1 MTKKLLFL
9 LATLLIAAG
18 MSLAQGTGA
27 SGSSSSPSDQTGA
40 SSGSQTSSGS
50 AGQTGSSSSSSDMGT
65 QGSATSGSQG
75 SATSGSQGSYG
86 SSSGQTGSSG
96 SMGASGQAGTTG
108 SENSGKMK
116 GEKTLKGC
124 IQSSGAG
131 QYTLQEKGGKS
142 VTLNSTEDL
151 SAHVGHEV
159 KVHGTYGSGA
169 SASAS
174 ASSSGASAN
183 AGETFNVTKVDMVSE
198 QCKIKGASSS
208 STPPSGK

>member
-18 MSLAQGTGA
+18 MSLAQGTG
-27 SGSSSSPSDQTGA
+27 SGSSSNPSDQTGA
-40 SSGSQTSSGS
+40 SSGSQTSTGS
-50 AGQTGSSSSSSDMGT
+50 AGQSGSSTSGSDMGT
-65 QGSATSGSQG
+65 QGSAGATSNQG
-75 SATSGSQGSYG
+75 S
-86 SSSGQTGSSG
+86 SSG

-108 SENSGKMK
+108 STESSGKMK

-124 IQSSGAG
+124 IESSGAG
-131 QYTLQEKGGKS
+131 QYTLAEKGGKS

-159 KVHGTYGSGA
+159 KVHGSYGSGVGA

-174 ASSSGASAN
+174 STGASAN

-198 QCKIKGASSS
+198 QCKIKGASGST
-208 STPPSGK
+208 TPPSGK

>member
-18 MSLAQGTGA
+18 MSLAQGTGT
-27 SGSSSSPSDQTGA
+27 SGSSSNPSDQTGA
-40 SSGSQTSSGS
+40 SSSSQTSTGS
-50 AGQTGSSSSSSDMGT
+50 AGQSGSSTSGSDMGT

-86 SSSGQTGSSG
+86 S
-96 SMGASGQAGTTG
+96 ASGQASTTG
-108 SENSGKMK
+108 NENSGKMK

-124 IQSSGAG
+124 IESAGAG
-131 QYTLQEKGGKS
+131 QYTLAEKGGKS

-159 KVHGTYGSGA
+159 KVHGSYGSGAGA

-174 ASSSGASAN
+174 STGASAN

-198 QCKIKGASSS
+198 QCKIKGASGS